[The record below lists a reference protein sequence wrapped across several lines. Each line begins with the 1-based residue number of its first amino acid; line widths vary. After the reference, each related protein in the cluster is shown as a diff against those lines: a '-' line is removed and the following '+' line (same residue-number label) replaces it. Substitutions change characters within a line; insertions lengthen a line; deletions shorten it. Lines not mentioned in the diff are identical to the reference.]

1 MIFSVTQIEAALSP
15 LIGLPLSASHRA
27 ADLQMFGFGATHT
40 RTIRF
45 GRRKGE
51 QGEVHDYSLHI
62 QCAWRVSG
70 PTGIV
75 VGSSDLN
82 YSSGSDPLD
91 TPDDWDRD
99 AANANRRD
107 QRIREWLARAPFVVE
122 GVRADMFGGFSLR
135 LAGGFGLDV
144 FPDDSLDGEYSEHW
158 RLLRPGEASS
168 HFVVSGSGLE
178 D

>member
-1 MIFSVTQIEAALSP
+1 MIFSATQIEAALSA
-15 LIGLPLSASHRA
+15 LIGLPLSSSHRA

-45 GRRKGE
+45 GPRKDE
-51 QGEVHDYSLHI
+51 QGEVHDYALHI

-75 VGSSDLN
+75 VGSNDLN
-82 YSSGSDPLD
+82 YSSGSDPFD
-91 TPDDWDRD
+91 TPEDWDRD

-122 GVRADMFGGFSLR
+122 AVRADMLGGFSVR
-135 LAGGFGLDV
+135 LVGGFALDV

-158 RLLRPGEASS
+158 RLLRPGDTSS